1 MDLPWQPFGEE
12 EPLILGAGGL
22 GLDHLGYLSTQ
33 DMRVFMM
40 VYVYIVDSS
49 GGIGVFLRFPNGADL
64 PQY

>member
-33 DMRVFMM
+33 DMRV
-40 VYVYIVDSS
+40 YDGLCLYS
-49 GGIGVFLRFPNGADL
+49 
-64 PQY
+64 